1 VYLAFFTLFMAASA
15 WGAWHNNPMYSNRTT
30 IRYIVVVTLAVAAL
44 VGAVI
49 GTVQLVGSS
58 PPPIAFGSMAAVCL
72 AGTIAM
78 IWLIMKLSTP
88 RAILLPPGTPL
99 VRVHRAALAP
109 WIRRFAWT
117 LLVLAILA
125 VALPGNGKDIVYA
138 VGGLVVF
145 LGIVLLFS
153 AYVAALD
160 ADRSLTSVEMDP
172 WIHWRYSPPQWKAW
186 TEAEV
191 DRAAATP
198 AQWIW
203 SRDWKRLAF
212 PLLVITVGV
221 YISQPQA
228 WLWDTGYTVFVWV
241 LFAALIALANR
252 NGATL
257 ARRVRR
263 VLSNAAPESYFGAA
277 GVFSDGVYTQW
288 QTVGNYLLEA
298 TMDER
303 PPRSISLVFE
313 KIGVGA
319 AASASVRQS
328 VPVPAD
334 ADGDITRLQAALS
347 ARCPTAQIALS

>member
-1 VYLAFFTLFMAASA
+1 VYIAFFTLFMAACA

-30 IRYIVVVTLAVAAL
+30 IRYIVVITLAVAAL
-44 VGAVI
+44 MGAVI
-49 GTVQLVGSS
+49 GTVQLVGSG
-58 PPPIAFGSMAAVCL
+58 PPPIAFGSLATVFL

-78 IWLIMKLSTP
+78 IWLIVKLSTP
-88 RAILLPPGTPL
+88 TAAALPPGTPL
-99 VRVHRAALAP
+99 VRVHRGALTP
-109 WIRRFAWT
+109 WLRRFAWT

-125 VALPGNGKDIVYA
+125 VALPGNGKVFVYA
-138 VGGLVVF
+138 VGGFVVF
-145 LGIVLLFS
+145 LGIVMLFT
-153 AYVAALD
+153 AYIVALE

-172 WIHWRYSPPQWKAW
+172 WVHWRYSPAQWKAW
-186 TEAEV
+186 TDAEV

-198 AQWIW
+198 APWIW
-203 SRDWKRLAF
+203 SRDWKRLAI

-221 YISQPQA
+221 YISEPQA

-241 LFAALIALANR
+241 LFIALIALANR
-252 NGATL
+252 NGAAL

-263 VLSNAAPESYFGAA
+263 LLSNAAPESYFGAA

-303 PPRSISLVFE
+303 QPRSISLVFE

-319 AASASVRQS
+319 AASAPVRQS

-334 ADGDITRLQAALS
+334 ANGDITRLQAALS